1 MKPTGKAVGHLC
13 AIFCIVVWGTTFIV
27 STMLLEHYTP
37 IQTMFMR
44 FIGAYAVLWCMYP
57 KWHFHW
63 RDEVGFLLMSL
74 FSNTLYFMAENTAL
88 TLTQSS
94 NVSILVSTAPVITAL
109 LLLFLPDGERVT
121 RNIVAGIAIAF
132 LGVILVVFNGSV
144 VLKLNPAG
152 DLIAIGAAVSW
163 SIYSII
169 LRRYSG
175 RFSSYLLARKLM
187 FYGILTTL
195 PLLLIEHA
203 PMDWSALLTP
213 RLLLG
218 LLFLTVVGSAL
229 CYVAWN
235 TAVGVLGVLHTNIY
249 IYAVPFVTM
258 ITAALCL
265 HESITLM
272 GVFGTILIISGMVIS
287 SLHQSE

>member
-1 MKPTGKAVGHLC
+1 
-13 AIFCIVVWGTTFIV
+13 
-27 STMLLEHYTP
+27 
-37 IQTMFMR
+37 MFMR
-44 FIGAYAVLWCMYP
+44 FIGAYAVLWYLYP
-57 KWHFHW
+57 KWQFYW
-63 RDEVGFLLMSL
+63 KDEIGFLLMSL
-74 FSNTLYFMAENTAL
+74 FSNTLYFLAENTAL

-109 LLLFLPDGERVT
+109 FLLFLPGGERIT
-121 RNIVAGIAIAF
+121 KNIVVGIVVAF
-132 LGVILVVFNGSV
+132 LGVVLVVFNGSV
-144 VLKLNPAG
+144 VLKLNPMG

-163 SIYSII
+163 AIYSMI

-175 RFSSYLLARKLM
+175 RFSGYLLARKLM
-187 FYGILTTL
+187 FYGILTSL
-195 PLLLIEHA
+195 PLLLLEHA
-203 PMDWSALLTP
+203 PMNWSALLTP
-213 RLLLG
+213 KLLLG

-235 TAVGVLGVLHTNIY
+235 SAVGMLGVLHTNIY

-287 SLHQSE
+287 SWRQSTESSPQTN